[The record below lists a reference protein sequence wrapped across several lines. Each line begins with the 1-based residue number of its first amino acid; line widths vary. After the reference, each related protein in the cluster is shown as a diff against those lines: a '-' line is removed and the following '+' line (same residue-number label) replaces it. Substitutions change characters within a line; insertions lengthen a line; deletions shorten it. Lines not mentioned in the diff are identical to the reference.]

1 MRSALTYGARSGY
14 LMPETIR
21 AAKGPTL
28 PGMTVDPRSR
38 ITARALT
45 VWAAAVLVY
54 LAAITGRTSFGVA
67 GVEALDRFGVDASR
81 LAVFTAVQVGVYALA
96 QIPVG
101 LAIDRFGARK
111 TMVVGALVMAAGQI
125 TLALTASYPIAI
137 LARVLIGAGD
147 ASAFLSAMRLLP
159 AWFPLK
165 VTPLFTQLT
174 AGLGQIGQFI
184 SAVPFLM
191 LLHAEGWTAAFLAL
205 GSGIALVGIAA
216 AVAIA
221 DVPPAPAEP
230 DGRDGSGGG
239 SSSSKNERATV
250 REMLGIVLRHP
261 VCWQGFFTHW
271 VGLMHQ
277 ATFTLLWGMPLMTLA
292 MGLSPAQA
300 GGVLVVNTVAAVA
313 AGPLMGMASARFS
326 ARRGTLT
333 VVISVVLMGMWV
345 VFLLPDA
352 PRGLAAIVTLNIA
365 MAALSSASGLGFD
378 SVREA
383 VDRRA
388 LATGTGLSN
397 MGGFIAAM
405 IAAQGIGVLLDVSAD
420 GGVYD
425 WADFRVAW
433 AAIVAV
439 WVLGMAGLLASMA
452 LRRRIDGRRGE
463 RCEL

>member
-1 MRSALTYGARSGY
+1 
-14 LMPETIR
+14 
-21 AAKGPTL
+21 
-28 PGMTVDPRSR
+28 MTNDPRSR

-101 LAIDRFGARK
+101 LAIDRFGARR
-111 TMVVGALVMAAGQI
+111 TMVVGALVMATGQI
-125 TLALTASYPIAI
+125 VLALTASYPIAI

-159 AWFPLK
+159 AWFPLR

-191 LLHAEGWTAAFLAL
+191 LLHAEGWTASFLAL

-216 AVAIA
+216 AIAIA

-230 DGRDGSGGG
+230 DGRTGSGGG
-239 SSSSKNERATV
+239 TSSSENRAPRATV

-300 GGVLVVNTVAAVA
+300 GGVLVVNTIAAVA
-313 AGPLMGMASARFS
+313 AGPLMGMASARFA

-333 VVISVVLMGMWV
+333 VVISVALMGMWV

-352 PRGLAAIVTLNIA
+352 PRGLAAIIALNIG
-365 MAALSSASGLGFD
+365 MAALSSASSLGFD

-397 MGGFIAAM
+397 MGGFLAAM
-405 IAAQGIGVLLDVSAD
+405 VAAQGIGVLLDVSS
-420 GGVYD
+420 GGGAYQ
-425 WADFRVAW
+425 WSDFRVAW

-439 WVLGMAGLLASMA
+439 WVLGMAGLLTSMA
-452 LRRRIDGRRGE
+452 MRRRIDRRAV
-463 RCEL
+463 ELEAP

>member
-1 MRSALTYGARSGY
+1 
-14 LMPETIR
+14 MPATIR
-21 AAKGPTL
+21 AAAGPTL
-28 PGMTVDPRSR
+28 PTMTNDPRSR

-101 LAIDRFGARK
+101 LAIDRFGARR
-111 TMVVGALVMAAGQI
+111 TMVVGALVMATGQI
-125 TLALTASYPIAI
+125 VLALTASYPIAI

-159 AWFPLK
+159 AWFPLR

-191 LLHAEGWTAAFLAL
+191 LLHAEGWTASFLAL

-216 AVAIA
+216 AIAIA

-230 DGRDGSGGG
+230 DGRTGSGGG
-239 SSSSKNERATV
+239 TSSSENRAPRATV

-300 GGVLVVNTVAAVA
+300 GGVLVVNTIAAVA
-313 AGPLMGMASARFS
+313 AGPLMGMASARFA

-333 VVISVVLMGMWV
+333 VVISVALMGMWV

-352 PRGLAAIVTLNIA
+352 PRGLAAIIALNIG
-365 MAALSSASGLGFD
+365 MAALSSASSLGFD

-397 MGGFIAAM
+397 MGGFLAAM
-405 IAAQGIGVLLDVSAD
+405 VAAQGIGVLLDVSS
-420 GGVYD
+420 GGGAYQ
-425 WADFRVAW
+425 WSDFRVAW

-439 WVLGMAGLLASMA
+439 WVLGMA
-452 LRRRIDGRRGE
+452 
-463 RCEL
+463 

>member
-1 MRSALTYGARSGY
+1 
-14 LMPETIR
+14 
-21 AAKGPTL
+21 
-28 PGMTVDPRSR
+28 MTVDPRSR
-38 ITARALT
+38 ITGRALT

-101 LAIDRFGARK
+101 LAIDRFGARR
-111 TMVVGALVMAAGQI
+111 TMVIGALVMAVGQI

-174 AGLGQIGQFI
+174 AGLGQIGQFV

-221 DVPPAPAEP
+221 DVPKAPAEP
-230 DGRDGSGGG
+230 GENAGA
-239 SSSSKNERATV
+239 SSSHKPDDRATV

-300 GGVLVVNTVAAVA
+300 GGVLVVNTVASVA
-313 AGPLMGMASARFS
+313 AGPLMGMASARFG

-333 VVISVVLMGMWV
+333 VVISVILMGMWV
-345 VFLLPDA
+345 VFLIPGT
-352 PRGLAAIVTLNIA
+352 PRGLAAIVALNIA

-397 MGGFIAAM
+397 MGGFLAAM
-405 IAAQGIGVLLDVSAD
+405 MAAQGIGLLLDASSD
-420 GGVYD
+420 GRAYQ

-433 AAIVAV
+433 IAIVVV
-439 WVLGMAGLLASMA
+439 WVMGMAGLITAMIA
-452 LRRRIDGRRGE
+452 RRRIERREPTSGT
-463 RCEL
+463 RLRHP

>member
-1 MRSALTYGARSGY
+1 
-14 LMPETIR
+14 
-21 AAKGPTL
+21 
-28 PGMTVDPRSR
+28 MTVDPRSR
-38 ITARALT
+38 ITGRALT

-101 LAIDRFGARK
+101 LAIDRFGARR
-111 TMVVGALVMAAGQI
+111 TMVIGALVMAVGQI

-174 AGLGQIGQFI
+174 AGLGQIGQFV

-221 DVPPAPAEP
+221 DVPKAPAEP
-230 DGRDGSGGG
+230 GENAGA
-239 SSSSKNERATV
+239 SSSHKPDDRATV

-292 MGLSPAQA
+292 MGLTPAQA
-300 GGVLVVNTVAAVA
+300 DGVLVVNTVASVA
-313 AGPLMGMASARFS
+313 AGPLMGMASARFG

-333 VVISVVLMGMWV
+333 VVISVILMGMWV
-345 VFLLPDA
+345 VFLIPGT
-352 PRGLAAIVTLNIA
+352 PRGLAAIVALNIA

-397 MGGFIAAM
+397 MGGFLAAM
-405 IAAQGIGVLLDVSAD
+405 MAAQGIGLLLDASSD
-420 GGVYD
+420 GRAYQ

-433 AAIVAV
+433 IAIVVV
-439 WVLGMAGLLASMA
+439 WVMGMAGLITAMIA
-452 LRRRIDGRRGE
+452 RRRIERREPTSGT
-463 RCEL
+463 RLRHP

>member
-1 MRSALTYGARSGY
+1 
-14 LMPETIR
+14 
-21 AAKGPTL
+21 
-28 PGMTVDPRSR
+28 MTVDPRSR
-38 ITARALT
+38 ITGRALT

-101 LAIDRFGARK
+101 LAIDRFGARR
-111 TMVVGALVMAAGQI
+111 TMVIGALVMAVGQI

-174 AGLGQIGQFI
+174 AGLGQIGQFV

-221 DVPPAPAEP
+221 DVPKAPAEP
-230 DGRDGSGGG
+230 GENAGASSGH
-239 SSSSKNERATV
+239 KPDDRATV

-292 MGLSPAQA
+292 MGLTPAQA
-300 GGVLVVNTVAAVA
+300 GGVLVVNTVASVA
-313 AGPLMGMASARFS
+313 AGPLMGMASARFG

-333 VVISVVLMGMWV
+333 VVISVILMGMWV
-345 VFLLPDA
+345 VFLIPGT
-352 PRGLAAIVTLNIA
+352 PRGLAAIVALNIA

-397 MGGFIAAM
+397 MGGFLAAM
-405 IAAQGIGVLLDVSAD
+405 MAAQGIGLLLDASSD
-420 GGVYD
+420 GRAYQ

-433 AAIVAV
+433 IAIVVV
-439 WVLGMAGLLASMA
+439 WVMGMAGLITAMIA
-452 LRRRIDGRRGE
+452 RRRIERREPTSGT
-463 RCEL
+463 RLRHP

>member
-1 MRSALTYGARSGY
+1 
-14 LMPETIR
+14 
-21 AAKGPTL
+21 
-28 PGMTVDPRSR
+28 MTVDPRSR
-38 ITARALT
+38 ITGRALT

-101 LAIDRFGARK
+101 LAIDRFGARR
-111 TMVVGALVMAAGQI
+111 TMVIGALVMAVGQI

-174 AGLGQIGQFI
+174 AGLGQIGQFV

-221 DVPPAPAEP
+221 DVPKAPAEP
-230 DGRDGSGGG
+230 GENAGA
-239 SSSSKNERATV
+239 SSSHKPDDRATV

-292 MGLSPAQA
+292 MGLTPAQA
-300 GGVLVVNTVAAVA
+300 GGVLVVNTVASVA
-313 AGPLMGMASARFS
+313 AGPLMGMASARFG

-333 VVISVVLMGMWV
+333 VVISVILMGMWV
-345 VFLLPDA
+345 VFLIPGT
-352 PRGLAAIVTLNIA
+352 PRGLAAIVALNIA

-397 MGGFIAAM
+397 MGGFLAAM
-405 IAAQGIGVLLDVSAD
+405 MAAQGIGLLLDASSD
-420 GGVYD
+420 GRAYQ

-433 AAIVAV
+433 IAIVVV
-439 WVLGMAGLLASMA
+439 WVMGMAGLITAMIA
-452 LRRRIDGRRGE
+452 RRRIERREPATGA
-463 RCEL
+463 RLRHP

>member
-1 MRSALTYGARSGY
+1 
-14 LMPETIR
+14 
-21 AAKGPTL
+21 
-28 PGMTVDPRSR
+28 MTNDPRSR

-101 LAIDRFGARK
+101 LAIDRFGARR
-111 TMVVGALVMAAGQI
+111 TMVVGALVMATGQI
-125 TLALTASYPIAI
+125 VLALTASYPIAI

-159 AWFPLK
+159 AWFPLR

-191 LLHAEGWTAAFLAL
+191 LLHAEGWTASFLAL

-216 AVAIA
+216 AIAIA

-230 DGRDGSGGG
+230 DGRTGSGGG
-239 SSSSKNERATV
+239 TSSSENRAPRATV

-300 GGVLVVNTVAAVA
+300 GGVLVVNTIAAVA
-313 AGPLMGMASARFS
+313 AGPLMGMASARFA

-333 VVISVVLMGMWV
+333 VVISVALMGMWV

-352 PRGLAAIVTLNIA
+352 PRGLAAIIALNIG
-365 MAALSSASGLGFD
+365 MAALSSASSLGFD

-397 MGGFIAAM
+397 MGGFLAAM
-405 IAAQGIGVLLDVSAD
+405 VAAQGIGVLLDVSS
-420 GGVYD
+420 GGGAFQ
-425 WADFRVAW
+425 WSDFRVAW

-439 WVLGMAGLLASMA
+439 WVLGMAGLLTSMA
-452 LRRRIDGRRGE
+452 MRRRIDRRAV
-463 RCEL
+463 ELEAP

>member
-1 MRSALTYGARSGY
+1 M
-14 LMPETIR
+14 
-21 AAKGPTL
+21 
-28 PGMTVDPRSR
+28 
-38 ITARALT
+38 
-45 VWAAAVLVY
+45 WAAAVLVY

-101 LAIDRFGARK
+101 LAIDRFGARR
-111 TMVVGALVMAAGQI
+111 TMVVGALVMATGQI
-125 TLALTASYPIAI
+125 VLALTASYPIAI

-159 AWFPLK
+159 AWFPLR

-191 LLHAEGWTAAFLAL
+191 LLHAEGWTASFLAL

-216 AVAIA
+216 AIAIA

-230 DGRDGSGGG
+230 DGRTGSGGG
-239 SSSSKNERATV
+239 TSSSENRAPRATV

-300 GGVLVVNTVAAVA
+300 GGVLVVNTIAAVA
-313 AGPLMGMASARFS
+313 AGPLMGMASARFA

-333 VVISVVLMGMWV
+333 VVISVALMGMWV

-352 PRGLAAIVTLNIA
+352 PRGLAAIIALNIG
-365 MAALSSASGLGFD
+365 MAALSSASSLGFD

-397 MGGFIAAM
+397 MGGFLAAM
-405 IAAQGIGVLLDVSAD
+405 VAAQGIGVLLDVSS
-420 GGVYD
+420 GGGAYQ
-425 WADFRVAW
+425 WSDFRVAW

-439 WVLGMAGLLASMA
+439 WVLGMAGLLTSMA
-452 LRRRIDGRRGE
+452 MRRRIDRRAV
-463 RCEL
+463 ELEAP

>member
-1 MRSALTYGARSGY
+1 
-14 LMPETIR
+14 
-21 AAKGPTL
+21 
-28 PGMTVDPRSR
+28 MTADPRSR

-101 LAIDRFGARK
+101 LAIDRFGARR
-111 TMVVGALVMAAGQI
+111 TMVVGALVMATGQI
-125 TLALTASYPIAI
+125 VLALTASYPIAI

-159 AWFPLK
+159 AWFPLR

-191 LLHAEGWTAAFLAL
+191 LLHAEGWTASFLAL

-216 AVAIA
+216 AIAIA

-230 DGRDGSGGG
+230 DGRTGSGGG
-239 SSSSKNERATV
+239 TSSSENRAPRATV
-250 REMLGIVLRHP
+250 REMLGIVLHHP

-300 GGVLVVNTVAAVA
+300 GGVLVVNTIAAVA
-313 AGPLMGMASARFS
+313 AGPLMGMASARFA

-333 VVISVVLMGMWV
+333 VVISVALMGMWV

-352 PRGLAAIVTLNIA
+352 PRGLAAIIALNIG
-365 MAALSSASGLGFD
+365 MAALSSASSLGFD

-397 MGGFIAAM
+397 MGGFLAAM
-405 IAAQGIGVLLDVSAD
+405 VAAQGIGVLLDVSS
-420 GGVYD
+420 GGGAYQ
-425 WADFRVAW
+425 WSDFRVAW

-439 WVLGMAGLLASMA
+439 WVLGMAGLLTSMA
-452 LRRRIDGRRGE
+452 MRRRIDRRAV
-463 RCEL
+463 ELEAP

>member
-1 MRSALTYGARSGY
+1 
-14 LMPETIR
+14 
-21 AAKGPTL
+21 
-28 PGMTVDPRSR
+28 MTVDPRSR
-38 ITARALT
+38 ITGRALT

-101 LAIDRFGARK
+101 LAIDRFGARR
-111 TMVVGALVMAAGQI
+111 TMVIGALVMAVGQI

-174 AGLGQIGQFI
+174 AGLGQIGQFV

-221 DVPPAPAEP
+221 DVPKAPAEP
-230 DGRDGSGGG
+230 GENAGA
-239 SSSSKNERATV
+239 SSSHKPDDRATV

-292 MGLSPAQA
+292 MGLTPAQA
-300 GGVLVVNTVAAVA
+300 GGVLVVNTVASVA
-313 AGPLMGMASARFS
+313 AGPLMGMASARFG

-333 VVISVVLMGMWV
+333 VVISVILMGMWV
-345 VFLLPDA
+345 VFLIPDT
-352 PRGLAAIVTLNIA
+352 PRGLAAIVALNIA

-397 MGGFIAAM
+397 MGGFLAAM
-405 IAAQGIGVLLDVSAD
+405 MAAQGIGLLLDASSD
-420 GGVYD
+420 GRAYE

-433 AAIVAV
+433 IAIVLV
-439 WVLGMAGLLASMA
+439 WVMGMAGLITAMIA
-452 LRRRIDGRRGE
+452 RRRIERREPATGA
-463 RCEL
+463 RLRHP

>member
-1 MRSALTYGARSGY
+1 M
-14 LMPETIR
+14 
-21 AAKGPTL
+21 
-28 PGMTVDPRSR
+28 
-38 ITARALT
+38 
-45 VWAAAVLVY
+45 WAAAVLVY

-101 LAIDRFGARK
+101 LAIDRFGARR
-111 TMVVGALVMAAGQI
+111 TMVVGALVMATGQI
-125 TLALTASYPIAI
+125 VLALTASYPIAI

-159 AWFPLK
+159 AWFPLR

-191 LLHAEGWTAAFLAL
+191 LLHAEGWTASFLAL

-216 AVAIA
+216 AIAIA

-230 DGRDGSGGG
+230 DGRTGSGGG
-239 SSSSKNERATV
+239 TSSSENRAPRATV

-300 GGVLVVNTVAAVA
+300 GAVLVVNTIAAVA
-313 AGPLMGMASARFS
+313 AGPLMGMASARFA

-333 VVISVVLMGMWV
+333 VVISVALMGMWV

-352 PRGLAAIVTLNIA
+352 PRGLAAIIALNIG
-365 MAALSSASGLGFD
+365 MAALSSASSLGFD

-397 MGGFIAAM
+397 MGGFLAAM
-405 IAAQGIGVLLDVSAD
+405 VAAQGIGVLLDVSS
-420 GGVYD
+420 GGGAFQ
-425 WADFRVAW
+425 WSDFRVAW

-439 WVLGMAGLLASMA
+439 WVLGMVGLLTSMA
-452 LRRRIDGRRGE
+452 MRRRIERRAV
-463 RCEL
+463 ELEAP

>member
-1 MRSALTYGARSGY
+1 
-14 LMPETIR
+14 
-21 AAKGPTL
+21 
-28 PGMTVDPRSR
+28 MTVDPRSR
-38 ITARALT
+38 ITGRALT

-81 LAVFTAVQVGVYALA
+81 MAVFTAVQVGVYALA

-101 LAIDRFGARK
+101 LAIDRFGARR
-111 TMVVGALVMAAGQI
+111 TMVIGALVMAVGQI

-174 AGLGQIGQFI
+174 AGLGQIGQFV

-221 DVPPAPAEP
+221 DVPKAPAEP
-230 DGRDGSGGG
+230 GENAGA
-239 SSSSKNERATV
+239 SSSHKPDDRATV

-292 MGLSPAQA
+292 MGLTPAQA
-300 GGVLVVNTVAAVA
+300 GGVLVVNTVASVA
-313 AGPLMGMASARFS
+313 AGPLMGMASARFG

-333 VVISVVLMGMWV
+333 VVISVILMGMWV
-345 VFLLPDA
+345 VFLIPGT
-352 PRGLAAIVTLNIA
+352 PRGLAAIVALNIA

-397 MGGFIAAM
+397 MGGFLAAM
-405 IAAQGIGVLLDVSAD
+405 MAAQGIGLLLDASSD
-420 GGVYD
+420 GRAYQ

-433 AAIVAV
+433 IAIVVV
-439 WVLGMAGLLASMA
+439 WVMGMAGLITAMIA
-452 LRRRIDGRRGE
+452 RRRIERREPTSGT
-463 RCEL
+463 RLRHP

>member
-1 MRSALTYGARSGY
+1 
-14 LMPETIR
+14 
-21 AAKGPTL
+21 
-28 PGMTVDPRSR
+28 MTADPRSR

-101 LAIDRFGARK
+101 LAIDRFGARR
-111 TMVVGALVMAAGQI
+111 TMVVGALVMATGQI
-125 TLALTASYPIAI
+125 VLALTASYPIAI

-159 AWFPLK
+159 AWFPLR

-191 LLHAEGWTAAFLAL
+191 LLHAEGWTASFLAL

-216 AVAIA
+216 AIAIA

-230 DGRDGSGGG
+230 DGRTGSGGG
-239 SSSSKNERATV
+239 TSSSENRAPRATV

-300 GGVLVVNTVAAVA
+300 GGVLVVNTIAAVA
-313 AGPLMGMASARFS
+313 AGPLMGMASARFA

-333 VVISVVLMGMWV
+333 VIISVILMGMWV

-352 PRGLAAIVTLNIA
+352 PRGLAAIIALNIA

-383 VDRRA
+383 VDRRV

-397 MGGFIAAM
+397 MGGFTAAM
-405 IAAQGIGVLLDVSAD
+405 LAAQGVGVLLDVSS
-420 GGVYD
+420 GGGAYQ
-425 WADFRVAW
+425 WSDFRVAW

-439 WVLGMAGLLASMA
+439 WVLGMAGLLTSMA
-452 LRRRIDGRRGE
+452 MRRRIDRRAV
-463 RCEL
+463 ELEAP

>member
-1 MRSALTYGARSGY
+1 
-14 LMPETIR
+14 
-21 AAKGPTL
+21 
-28 PGMTVDPRSR
+28 MTVDPRSR
-38 ITARALT
+38 ITGRALT

-101 LAIDRFGARK
+101 LAMDRFGARR
-111 TMVVGALVMAAGQI
+111 TMVIGALVMAVGQI

-174 AGLGQIGQFI
+174 AGLGQIGQFV

-221 DVPPAPAEP
+221 DVPKAPAEP
-230 DGRDGSGGG
+230 GENAGA
-239 SSSSKNERATV
+239 SSSHKPDDRATV

-292 MGLSPAQA
+292 MGLTPAQA
-300 GGVLVVNTVAAVA
+300 GGVLVVNTVASVA
-313 AGPLMGMASARFS
+313 AGPLMGMASARFG

-333 VVISVVLMGMWV
+333 VVISVILMGMWV
-345 VFLLPDA
+345 VFLIPGT
-352 PRGLAAIVTLNIA
+352 PRGLAAIVALNIA

-397 MGGFIAAM
+397 MGGFLAAM
-405 IAAQGIGVLLDVSAD
+405 MAAQGIGLLLDASSD
-420 GGVYD
+420 GRAYQ

-433 AAIVAV
+433 IAIVVV
-439 WVLGMAGLLASMA
+439 WVMGMAGLITAMIA
-452 LRRRIDGRRGE
+452 RRRIERREPTSGT
-463 RCEL
+463 RLRHP

>member
-1 MRSALTYGARSGY
+1 
-14 LMPETIR
+14 
-21 AAKGPTL
+21 
-28 PGMTVDPRSR
+28 MTVDPRSR
-38 ITARALT
+38 ITGRALT

-101 LAIDRFGARK
+101 LAIDRFGARR
-111 TMVVGALVMAAGQI
+111 TMVIGALVMAVGQI

-174 AGLGQIGQFI
+174 AGLGQIGQFV

-221 DVPPAPAEP
+221 DVPKAPAEP
-230 DGRDGSGGG
+230 GENAGA
-239 SSSSKNERATV
+239 SSSHKPDDRATV

-292 MGLSPAQA
+292 MGLTPAQA
-300 GGVLVVNTVAAVA
+300 GGVLVVNTVASVA
-313 AGPLMGMASARFS
+313 AGPLMGMASARFG

-333 VVISVVLMGMWV
+333 VVISVILIGMWV
-345 VFLLPDA
+345 VFLIPGT
-352 PRGLAAIVTLNIA
+352 PRGLAAIVALNIA

-397 MGGFIAAM
+397 MGGFLAAM
-405 IAAQGIGVLLDVSAD
+405 MAAQGIGLLLDASSD
-420 GGVYD
+420 GRAYQ

-433 AAIVAV
+433 IAIVVV
-439 WVLGMAGLLASMA
+439 WVMGMAGLITAMIA
-452 LRRRIDGRRGE
+452 RRRIERREPTSGT
-463 RCEL
+463 RLRHP

>member
-1 MRSALTYGARSGY
+1 
-14 LMPETIR
+14 
-21 AAKGPTL
+21 
-28 PGMTVDPRSR
+28 MTVDPRSR
-38 ITARALT
+38 ITGRALT

-101 LAIDRFGARK
+101 LAIDRFGARR
-111 TMVVGALVMAAGQI
+111 TMVIGALVMAVGQI

-174 AGLGQIGQFI
+174 AGLGQIGQFV

-221 DVPPAPAEP
+221 DVPKAPAEP
-230 DGRDGSGGG
+230 GENAGA
-239 SSSSKNERATV
+239 SSSHKPDDRATV
-250 REMLGIVLRHP
+250 REMLDIVLRHP

-292 MGLSPAQA
+292 MGLTPAQA
-300 GGVLVVNTVAAVA
+300 GGVLVVNTVASVA
-313 AGPLMGMASARFS
+313 AGPLMGMASARFG

-333 VVISVVLMGMWV
+333 EVISVILMGMWV
-345 VFLLPDA
+345 VFLIPGT
-352 PRGLAAIVTLNIA
+352 PRGLAAIVALNIA

-397 MGGFIAAM
+397 MGGFLAAM
-405 IAAQGIGVLLDVSAD
+405 MAAQGIGLLLDASSD
-420 GGVYD
+420 GRAYQ

-433 AAIVAV
+433 IAIVVV
-439 WVLGMAGLLASMA
+439 WVMGMAGLITAMIA
-452 LRRRIDGRRGE
+452 RRRIERREPTSGT
-463 RCEL
+463 RLRHP

>member
-1 MRSALTYGARSGY
+1 M
-14 LMPETIR
+14 
-21 AAKGPTL
+21 
-28 PGMTVDPRSR
+28 
-38 ITARALT
+38 
-45 VWAAAVLVY
+45 WAAAVLVY

-101 LAIDRFGARK
+101 LAIDRFGARR
-111 TMVVGALVMAAGQI
+111 TMVVGALVMATGQI
-125 TLALTASYPIAI
+125 VLALTASYPIAI

-159 AWFPLK
+159 AWFPLR

-191 LLHAEGWTAAFLAL
+191 LLHAEGWTASFLAL

-216 AVAIA
+216 AIAIA

-230 DGRDGSGGG
+230 DGRTGSGGG
-239 SSSSKNERATV
+239 TSSSENRAPRATV

-300 GGVLVVNTVAAVA
+300 GGVLVVNTIAAVA
-313 AGPLMGMASARFS
+313 AGPLMGMASARFA

-333 VVISVVLMGMWV
+333 VIISVILMGMWV

-352 PRGLAAIVTLNIA
+352 PRGLAAIIALNIA

-383 VDRRA
+383 VDRRV

-397 MGGFIAAM
+397 MGGFTAAM
-405 IAAQGIGVLLDVSAD
+405 LAAQGVGVLLDVSS
-420 GGVYD
+420 GGGAYQ
-425 WADFRVAW
+425 WSDFRVAW

-439 WVLGMAGLLASMA
+439 WVLGMAGLLTSMA
-452 LRRRIDGRRGE
+452 MRRRIDRRAV
-463 RCEL
+463 ELEAP

>member
-1 MRSALTYGARSGY
+1 
-14 LMPETIR
+14 
-21 AAKGPTL
+21 
-28 PGMTVDPRSR
+28 MTVDPRSR
-38 ITARALT
+38 ITGRALT

-101 LAIDRFGARK
+101 LAIDRFGARR
-111 TMVVGALVMAAGQI
+111 TMVIGALVMAVGQI

-174 AGLGQIGQFI
+174 AGLGQIGQFV

-216 AVAIA
+216 AVAIS
-221 DVPPAPAEP
+221 DVPEAPAEP
-230 DGRDGSGGG
+230 GENAGA
-239 SSSSKNERATV
+239 SSSHKPDDRATV

-292 MGLSPAQA
+292 MGLTPAQA
-300 GGVLVVNTVAAVA
+300 GGVLVVNTVASVA
-313 AGPLMGMASARFS
+313 AGPLMGMASARFG

-333 VVISVVLMGMWV
+333 VVISVILMGMWV
-345 VFLLPDA
+345 VFLIPGT
-352 PRGLAAIVTLNIA
+352 PRGLAAIVALNIA

-397 MGGFIAAM
+397 MGGFLAAM
-405 IAAQGIGVLLDVSAD
+405 MAAQGIGLLLDASSD
-420 GGVYD
+420 GRAYQ

-433 AAIVAV
+433 IAIVVV
-439 WVLGMAGLLASMA
+439 WVMGMAGLITAMIA
-452 LRRRIDGRRGE
+452 RRRIERREPTSGT
-463 RCEL
+463 RLRHP

>member
-1 MRSALTYGARSGY
+1 
-14 LMPETIR
+14 
-21 AAKGPTL
+21 
-28 PGMTVDPRSR
+28 
-38 ITARALT
+38 

-101 LAIDRFGARK
+101 LAIDRFGARR
-111 TMVVGALVMAAGQI
+111 TMVVGALVMATGQI
-125 TLALTASYPIAI
+125 VLALTASYPIAI

-159 AWFPLK
+159 AWFPLR

-191 LLHAEGWTAAFLAL
+191 LLHAEGWTASFLAL

-216 AVAIA
+216 AIAIA

-230 DGRDGSGGG
+230 DGRTGSGGG
-239 SSSSKNERATV
+239 TSSSENRAPRATV

-300 GGVLVVNTVAAVA
+300 GGVLVVNTIAAVA
-313 AGPLMGMASARFS
+313 AGPLMGMASARFA

-333 VVISVVLMGMWV
+333 VVISVALMGMWV

-352 PRGLAAIVTLNIA
+352 PRGLAAIIALNIG
-365 MAALSSASGLGFD
+365 MAALSSASSLGFD

-397 MGGFIAAM
+397 MGGFLAAM
-405 IAAQGIGVLLDVSAD
+405 VAAQGIGVLLDVSS
-420 GGVYD
+420 GGGAYQ
-425 WADFRVAW
+425 WSDFRVAW

-439 WVLGMAGLLASMA
+439 WVLGMAGLLTSMA
-452 LRRRIDGRRGE
+452 MRRRIDRRAV
-463 RCEL
+463 ELEAP

>member
-1 MRSALTYGARSGY
+1 
-14 LMPETIR
+14 MPATIR
-21 AAKGPTL
+21 AAAGLTL
-28 PGMTVDPRSR
+28 PTMTADPRSR
-38 ITARALT
+38 ITVRALT

-101 LAIDRFGARK
+101 LAIDRFGARR
-111 TMVVGALVMAAGQI
+111 TMVVGALVMATGQI
-125 TLALTASYPIAI
+125 VLALTASYPIAI

-159 AWFPLK
+159 AWFPLR

-191 LLHAEGWTAAFLAL
+191 LLHAEGWTASFLAL

-216 AVAIA
+216 AIAIA

-230 DGRDGSGGG
+230 DGRTGSGGG
-239 SSSSKNERATV
+239 TSSSENRAPRATV

-292 MGLSPAQA
+292 MGLTPAQA
-300 GGVLVVNTVAAVA
+300 GGVLVVNTVASVD
-313 AGPLMGMASARFS
+313 AGPLMGMASARFG

-333 VVISVVLMGMWV
+333 VVISVILMGMWV
-345 VFLLPDA
+345 VFLIPDT
-352 PRGLAAIVTLNIA
+352 PRGLAAIVALNIA

-383 VDRRA
+383 VVRRA

-397 MGGFIAAM
+397 MGGFLAAM
-405 IAAQGIGVLLDVSAD
+405 MAAQGIGLLLDASSD
-420 GGVYD
+420 GRAYE

-433 AAIVAV
+433 IAIVLV
-439 WVLGMAGLLASMA
+439 WVMGMAGLITAMIA
-452 LRRRIDGRRGE
+452 RRRIERREPATGA
-463 RCEL
+463 RLRHP

>member
-1 MRSALTYGARSGY
+1 
-14 LMPETIR
+14 
-21 AAKGPTL
+21 
-28 PGMTVDPRSR
+28 MTVDPRSR
-38 ITARALT
+38 ITGRALT

-101 LAIDRFGARK
+101 LAIDRFGARR
-111 TMVVGALVMAAGQI
+111 TMVIGALVMAVGQI

-174 AGLGQIGQFI
+174 AGLGQIGQFV

-221 DVPPAPAEP
+221 DVPKAPAEP
-230 DGRDGSGGG
+230 GENAGA
-239 SSSSKNERATV
+239 SSSHKPDDRATV

-292 MGLSPAQA
+292 MGLTPAQA
-300 GGVLVVNTVAAVA
+300 GGVLVVNTVASVA
-313 AGPLMGMASARFS
+313 AGPLMGMASARFG

-333 VVISVVLMGMWV
+333 VVISVILMGMWV
-345 VFLLPDA
+345 VFLTPGT
-352 PRGLAAIVTLNIA
+352 PRGLAAIVALNIA

-397 MGGFIAAM
+397 MGGFLAAM
-405 IAAQGIGVLLDVSAD
+405 MAAQGIGLLLDASSD
-420 GGVYD
+420 GRAYQ

-433 AAIVAV
+433 IAIVVV
-439 WVLGMAGLLASMA
+439 WVMGMAGLITAMIA
-452 LRRRIDGRRGE
+452 RRRIERREPTSGT
-463 RCEL
+463 RLRHP

>member
-1 MRSALTYGARSGY
+1 
-14 LMPETIR
+14 
-21 AAKGPTL
+21 
-28 PGMTVDPRSR
+28 MTVDPRSR

-101 LAIDRFGARK
+101 LAIDRFGARR

-125 TLALTASYPIAI
+125 TLALTASYPVAI
-137 LARVLIGAGD
+137 VARVLIGAGD

-165 VTPLFTQLT
+165 ATPLFTQLT
-174 AGLGQIGQFI
+174 AGLGQIGQFL

-205 GSGIALVGIAA
+205 GSAIALVGIAA

-230 DGRDGSGGG
+230 DGRTGRGAGT
-239 SSSSKNERATV
+239 SSSETPRATV

-292 MGLSPAQA
+292 MGLGPATA
-300 GGVLVVNTVAAVA
+300 GGVLVANTVAAVA
-313 AGPLMGMASARFS
+313 AGPLMGMASARFA

-333 VVISVVLMGMWV
+333 VVISVALMGMWV
-345 VFLLPDA
+345 VFLLPEA
-352 PRGLAAIVTLNIA
+352 PRGLGAIVALNIA
-365 MAALSSASGLGFD
+365 MAMLSSASGLGFD

-405 IAAQGIGVLLDVSAD
+405 MAAQGIGLLLDASS
-420 GGVYD
+420 GGGAYQ
-425 WADFRVAW
+425 WSDFRVAW

-439 WVLGMAGLLASMA
+439 WALGMAGLLTSMA
-452 LRRRIDGRRGE
+452 MRRRSAWRGE
-463 RCEL
+463 RRRTTG

>member
-1 MRSALTYGARSGY
+1 
-14 LMPETIR
+14 
-21 AAKGPTL
+21 
-28 PGMTVDPRSR
+28 MTVDPRSR
-38 ITARALT
+38 ITGRALT

-101 LAIDRFGARK
+101 LAIDRFGARR
-111 TMVVGALVMAAGQI
+111 TMVIGALVMAVGQI

-174 AGLGQIGQFI
+174 AGLGQIGQFV

-221 DVPPAPAEP
+221 DVPKAPAEP
-230 DGRDGSGGG
+230 GDTAGA
-239 SSSSKNERATV
+239 SSSHKPDDRATV

-271 VGLMHQ
+271 VGMMHQ

-292 MGLSPAQA
+292 MGLTPAQA
-300 GGVLVVNTVAAVA
+300 GGVLVVNTVASVA
-313 AGPLMGMASARFS
+313 AGPLMGMASARFG

-333 VVISVVLMGMWV
+333 VVISVILMGMWV
-345 VFLLPDA
+345 VFLIPGT
-352 PRGLAAIVTLNIA
+352 PRGLAAIVALNIA

-397 MGGFIAAM
+397 MGGFLAAM
-405 IAAQGIGVLLDVSAD
+405 MAAQGIGLLLDASSD
-420 GGVYD
+420 GRAYQ

-433 AAIVAV
+433 IAIVVV
-439 WVLGMAGLLASMA
+439 WVMGMAGLITAMIA
-452 LRRRIDGRRGE
+452 RRRIERREPTSGT
-463 RCEL
+463 RLRHP

>member
-1 MRSALTYGARSGY
+1 
-14 LMPETIR
+14 
-21 AAKGPTL
+21 
-28 PGMTVDPRSR
+28 MTVDPRSR
-38 ITARALT
+38 ITGRALT

-101 LAIDRFGARK
+101 LAIDRFGARR
-111 TMVVGALVMAAGQI
+111 TMVIGALVMAVGQI

-174 AGLGQIGQFI
+174 AGLGQIGQFV

-221 DVPPAPAEP
+221 DVPKAPAEP
-230 DGRDGSGGG
+230 GDTAGA
-239 SSSSKNERATV
+239 SSSHKPDDRATV

-292 MGLSPAQA
+292 MGLTPAQA
-300 GGVLVVNTVAAVA
+300 GGVLVVNTVASVA
-313 AGPLMGMASARFS
+313 AGPLMGMASARFG

-333 VVISVVLMGMWV
+333 VVISVILMGMWV
-345 VFLLPDA
+345 VFLIPGT
-352 PRGLAAIVTLNIA
+352 PRGLAAIVALNIA

-397 MGGFIAAM
+397 MGGFLAAM
-405 IAAQGIGVLLDVSAD
+405 MAAQGIGLLLDASSD
-420 GGVYD
+420 GRAYQ

-433 AAIVAV
+433 IAIVVV
-439 WVLGMAGLLASMA
+439 WVMGMAGLITAMIA
-452 LRRRIDGRRGE
+452 RRRIERREPTSGT
-463 RCEL
+463 RLRHP

>member
-1 MRSALTYGARSGY
+1 
-14 LMPETIR
+14 
-21 AAKGPTL
+21 
-28 PGMTVDPRSR
+28 MTADPRSR

-101 LAIDRFGARK
+101 LAIDRFGARR
-111 TMVVGALVMAAGQI
+111 TMVVGALVMATGQI
-125 TLALTASYPIAI
+125 VLALTASYPIAI

-159 AWFPLK
+159 AWFPLR

-191 LLHAEGWTAAFLAL
+191 LLHAEGWTASFLAL

-216 AVAIA
+216 AIAIA

-230 DGRDGSGGG
+230 DGRTGSGGG
-239 SSSSKNERATV
+239 TSSSENRAPRATV

-300 GGVLVVNTVAAVA
+300 GGVLVVNTIAAVA
-313 AGPLMGMASARFS
+313 AGPLMGMASARFA

-333 VVISVVLMGMWV
+333 VVISVALMGMWV

-352 PRGLAAIVTLNIA
+352 PRGLAAIIALNIG
-365 MAALSSASGLGFD
+365 MAALSSASSLGFD

-397 MGGFIAAM
+397 MGGFLAAM
-405 IAAQGIGVLLDVSAD
+405 VAAQGIGVLLDVSS
-420 GGVYD
+420 GGGAYQ
-425 WADFRVAW
+425 WSDFRVAW

-439 WVLGMAGLLASMA
+439 WVLGMAGLLTSMA
-452 LRRRIDGRRGE
+452 MRRRIDRRAV
-463 RCEL
+463 ELEAP

>member
-1 MRSALTYGARSGY
+1 
-14 LMPETIR
+14 
-21 AAKGPTL
+21 
-28 PGMTVDPRSR
+28 MTVDPRSR
-38 ITARALT
+38 ITGRALT

-101 LAIDRFGARK
+101 LAIDRFGARR
-111 TMVVGALVMAAGQI
+111 TMVIGALVMAVGQI

-174 AGLGQIGQFI
+174 AGLGQIGQFV

-221 DVPPAPAEP
+221 DVPKAPAEP
-230 DGRDGSGGG
+230 GENAGA
-239 SSSSKNERATV
+239 SSSHKPDDRATV

-292 MGLSPAQA
+292 MGLTPAQA
-300 GGVLVVNTVAAVA
+300 GGVLVVNTVASVA
-313 AGPLMGMASARFS
+313 AGPLMGMASARFG

-333 VVISVVLMGMWV
+333 VVISVILMGMWV
-345 VFLLPDA
+345 VFLIPDT
-352 PRGLAAIVTLNIA
+352 PRGLAAIVALNIA

-397 MGGFIAAM
+397 MGGFLAAM
-405 IAAQGIGVLLDVSAD
+405 MAAQGIGLLLDASSD
-420 GGVYD
+420 GRAYQ

-433 AAIVAV
+433 IAIVVV
-439 WVLGMAGLLASMA
+439 WVMGMAGLITAMIA
-452 LRRRIDGRRGE
+452 RRRIERREPTSGT
-463 RCEL
+463 RLRHP

>member
-1 MRSALTYGARSGY
+1 
-14 LMPETIR
+14 
-21 AAKGPTL
+21 
-28 PGMTVDPRSR
+28 MTVDPRSR
-38 ITARALT
+38 ITGRALT

-101 LAIDRFGARK
+101 LAIDRFGARR
-111 TMVVGALVMAAGQI
+111 TMVIGALVMAVGQI

-174 AGLGQIGQFI
+174 AGLGQIGQFV

-221 DVPPAPAEP
+221 DVPKAPAEP
-230 DGRDGSGGG
+230 GENAGA
-239 SSSSKNERATV
+239 SSSHKPDDRATV

-292 MGLSPAQA
+292 MGLTPAQA
-300 GGVLVVNTVAAVA
+300 GGVLVVNTVASVA
-313 AGPLMGMASARFS
+313 AGPLMGMASARFG

-333 VVISVVLMGMWV
+333 VVISVILMGMWV
-345 VFLLPDA
+345 VFLIPGT
-352 PRGLAAIVTLNIA
+352 PRGLAAIVALNIA

-397 MGGFIAAM
+397 MGGFLAAM
-405 IAAQGIGVLLDVSAD
+405 MAAQGIGLLLDASSD
-420 GGVYD
+420 GRAYQ

-433 AAIVAV
+433 IAIVVV
-439 WVLGMAGLLASMA
+439 WVMGMAGLISAMIA
-452 LRRRIDGRRGE
+452 RRRIERREPTSGT
-463 RCEL
+463 RLRHP

>member
-1 MRSALTYGARSGY
+1 
-14 LMPETIR
+14 
-21 AAKGPTL
+21 
-28 PGMTVDPRSR
+28 MTVDPRSR
-38 ITARALT
+38 ITGRALT

-101 LAIDRFGARK
+101 LAIDRFGARR
-111 TMVVGALVMAAGQI
+111 TMVIGALVMAVGQI

-174 AGLGQIGQFI
+174 AGLGQIGQFV

-221 DVPPAPAEP
+221 DVPKAPAEP
-230 DGRDGSGGG
+230 GENAGA
-239 SSSSKNERATV
+239 SSSHKPDDRATV

-292 MGLSPAQA
+292 MGLTPAQA
-300 GGVLVVNTVAAVA
+300 GGVLVVNTVASVA
-313 AGPLMGMASARFS
+313 AGPLMGMASARFG

-333 VVISVVLMGMWV
+333 VVISVILMGMWV
-345 VFLLPDA
+345 VFLIPGT
-352 PRGLAAIVTLNIA
+352 PRGLAAIVALNIA

-397 MGGFIAAM
+397 MGGFLAAM
-405 IAAQGIGVLLDVSAD
+405 MAAQGIGLLLDASSD
-420 GGVYD
+420 GRAYQ

-433 AAIVAV
+433 IAIVVV
-439 WVLGMAGLLASMA
+439 WVMGMAGLITAMIA
-452 LRRRIDGRRGE
+452 RRRIE
-463 RCEL
+463 RHEPTSGTRLRHP

>member
-1 MRSALTYGARSGY
+1 
-14 LMPETIR
+14 
-21 AAKGPTL
+21 
-28 PGMTVDPRSR
+28 MTADPRSR

-101 LAIDRFGARK
+101 LAIDRFGARR
-111 TMVVGALVMAAGQI
+111 TMVVGALVMATGQI
-125 TLALTASYPIAI
+125 VLALTASYPIAI

-159 AWFPLK
+159 AWFPLR

-191 LLHAEGWTAAFLAL
+191 LLHAEGWTASFLAL

-216 AVAIA
+216 AIAIA

-230 DGRDGSGGG
+230 DGRTGSGGG
-239 SSSSKNERATV
+239 TSSSENRAPRATV

-300 GGVLVVNTVAAVA
+300 GGVLVVNTIAAVA
-313 AGPLMGMASARFS
+313 AGPLMGMASARFA

-333 VVISVVLMGMWV
+333 VVISVALMGMWV

-352 PRGLAAIVTLNIA
+352 PRGLAAIIALNIG
-365 MAALSSASGLGFD
+365 MAALSSASSLGFD

-397 MGGFIAAM
+397 MGGFLAAM
-405 IAAQGIGVLLDVSAD
+405 VAAQGIGVLLDVSS
-420 GGVYD
+420 GGGAYQ
-425 WADFRVAW
+425 WSDFRVAW

-439 WVLGMAGLLASMA
+439 WVLGMAGLLTSMA
-452 LRRRIDGRRGE
+452 MRRRIDRRAVQLRAPGA
-463 RCEL
+463 

>member
-1 MRSALTYGARSGY
+1 
-14 LMPETIR
+14 
-21 AAKGPTL
+21 
-28 PGMTVDPRSR
+28 MTVDPRSR
-38 ITARALT
+38 ITGRALT

-101 LAIDRFGARK
+101 LAIDRFGARR
-111 TMVVGALVMAAGQI
+111 TMVIGALVMAVGQI

-174 AGLGQIGQFI
+174 AGLGQIGQFV

-221 DVPPAPAEP
+221 DVPKAPAEP
-230 DGRDGSGGG
+230 DGRTGSGGG
-239 SSSSKNERATV
+239 TSSSENRAPRATV

-292 MGLSPAQA
+292 MGLTPAQA
-300 GGVLVVNTVAAVA
+300 GGVLVVNTVASVA
-313 AGPLMGMASARFS
+313 AGPLMGMASARFG

-333 VVISVVLMGMWV
+333 VVISVILMGMWV
-345 VFLLPDA
+345 VFLIPDT
-352 PRGLAAIVTLNIA
+352 PRGLAAIVALNIA

-397 MGGFIAAM
+397 MGGFLAAM
-405 IAAQGIGVLLDVSAD
+405 MAAQGIGLLLDASSD
-420 GGVYD
+420 GRAYQ

-433 AAIVAV
+433 IAIVVV
-439 WVLGMAGLLASMA
+439 WVMGMAGLITAMIA
-452 LRRRIDGRRGE
+452 RRRIERREPTSGT
-463 RCEL
+463 RLRHP

>member
-1 MRSALTYGARSGY
+1 
-14 LMPETIR
+14 
-21 AAKGPTL
+21 
-28 PGMTVDPRSR
+28 MTADPRSR

-101 LAIDRFGARK
+101 LAIDRFGARR
-111 TMVVGALVMAAGQI
+111 TMVVGALVMATGQI
-125 TLALTASYPIAI
+125 VLALTASYPIAI

-159 AWFPLK
+159 AWFPLR

-191 LLHAEGWTAAFLAL
+191 LLHAEGWTASFLAL

-216 AVAIA
+216 AIAIA

-230 DGRDGSGGG
+230 SGRTGSGGG
-239 SSSSKNERATV
+239 TSSSENRAPRATV

-300 GGVLVVNTVAAVA
+300 GGVLVVNTIAAVA
-313 AGPLMGMASARFS
+313 AGPLMGMASARFA

-333 VVISVVLMGMWV
+333 VVISVALMGMWV

-352 PRGLAAIVTLNIA
+352 PRGLAAIIALNIA

-383 VDRRA
+383 VDRRV

-397 MGGFIAAM
+397 MGGFTAAM
-405 IAAQGIGVLLDVSAD
+405 LAAQGVGVLLDVSS
-420 GGVYD
+420 GGGAYQ
-425 WADFRVAW
+425 WSDFRVAW

-439 WVLGMAGLLASMA
+439 WVLGMAGLLTSMA
-452 LRRRIDGRRGE
+452 MRRRIDRRAV
-463 RCEL
+463 ELEAP